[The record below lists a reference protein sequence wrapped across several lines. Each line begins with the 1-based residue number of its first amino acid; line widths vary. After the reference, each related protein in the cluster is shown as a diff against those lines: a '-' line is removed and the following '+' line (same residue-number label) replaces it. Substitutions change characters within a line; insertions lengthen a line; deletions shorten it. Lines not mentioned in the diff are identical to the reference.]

1 MKTAWTLP
9 ADLLERALHIMRP
22 HGAAGNEGLALW
34 FGVEQ
39 DGRVAITHLVEPC
52 GAGFHTSPYHI
63 SLSLHG
69 MAKLTDLAEQLGA
82 PLVGQI
88 HSHPGRFLDL
98 SEVDEREG
106 IRVPD
111 YLSLVCPHYAQIPAL
126 RLDDCGVHVFQHT
139 AYRRLSA
146 DEMRRR
152 LFVNATRVTHL
163 RCELPDD
170 D

>member
-1 MKTAWTLP
+1 MSTTWNFP
-9 ADLLERALHIMRP
+9 ADLLGVSLRVMRP

-34 FGVEQ
+34 FGERRGPV
-39 DGRVAITHLVEPC
+39 VAITHVVEPY
-52 GAGFHTSPYHI
+52 GAGFSTSPYHL
-63 SLSLHG
+63 SLSLRG

-111 YLSLVCPHYAQIPAL
+111 YLSLVCPFYAQMPSL
-126 RLDDCGVHVFQHT
+126 NLQDCGVHVFERA

-146 DEMRRR
+146 LETGQRIAMGTARI
-152 LFVNATRVTHL
+152 THL
-163 RCELPDD
+163 RCELPR
-170 D
+170 